1 MKKHN
6 QTQKKDKENNITD
19 KIKIPCINPVI
30 ALSIMLS
37 SLFILF
43 PLVNPNMG
51 WLSRSISEQ
60 GEIIQQC
67 RLSVNSFRYLFL
79 RLLNAY
85 I

>member
-51 WLSRSISEQ
+51 WLSRLISKH
-60 GEIIQQC
+60 GERI
-67 RLSVNSFRYLFL
+67 
-79 RLLNAY
+79 
-85 I
+85 